1 MEKTRFSRK
10 FTRSPC
16 LSLLR
21 HRRCA
26 CDPCLLDDPSKKLG
40 ADCLL
45 KKDVGEFKQME
56 VKWKNPTGMGQRTT
70 RDQKNIRTAWV
81 ERIKKDMFVALERT
95 DVDGPTKTAMPY
107 KICEVIA
114 NKKSNGQDKD
124 FENNKIKRNKSF
136 VVVKVYVVKNEEQH
150 SFRPNGETT
159 NYTFDDL
166 WNTERIEMG
175 PSSSS
180 DGSTRCLS
188 HDYLYALYH
197 SH

>member
-1 MEKTRFSRK
+1 
-10 FTRSPC
+10 
-16 LSLLR
+16 
-21 HRRCA
+21 
-26 CDPCLLDDPSKKLG
+26 
-40 ADCLL
+40 
-45 KKDVGEFKQME
+45 ME
-56 VKWKNPTGMGQRTT
+56 VKWKNPTGTGQRIT

-95 DVDGPTKTAMPY
+95 DVDGQAKTAMPY
-107 KICEVIA
+107 KICEVID

-124 FENNKIKRNKSF
+124 FENNKIKKNKSF
-136 VVVKVYVVKNEEQH
+136 VVVRVYVVKNEEQH

-166 WNTERIEMG
+166 WNAETIVMG

-180 DGSTRCLS
+180 DGSTRCLF
-188 HDYLYALYH
+188 HDNLYALYH

>member
-1 MEKTRFSRK
+1 
-10 FTRSPC
+10 
-16 LSLLR
+16 
-21 HRRCA
+21 
-26 CDPCLLDDPSKKLG
+26 
-40 ADCLL
+40 
-45 KKDVGEFKQME
+45 ME

-95 DVDGPTKTAMPY
+95 DVDGQAKTAMPY
-107 KICEVIA
+107 KICEVID

-124 FENNKIKRNKSF
+124 FENNKIKKNKSF
-136 VVVKVYVVKNEEQH
+136 VVVRVYVVKNEEQH

-166 WNTERIEMG
+166 WNTETIVMG

-188 HDYLYALYH
+188 HDNLYALYH

>member
-1 MEKTRFSRK
+1 MPFPSGTNNPSNKRSAEKAAMATRRSASQATYDVKRRKRK
-10 FTRSPC
+10 FPSSPTKSTVESDSDDDEDDSDEQQDTTTTTTT
-16 LSLLR
+16 SLKR
-21 HRRCA
+21 AASHR
-26 CDPCLLDDPSKKLG
+26 
-40 ADCLL
+40 
-45 KKDVGEFKQME
+45 
-56 VKWKNPTGMGQRTT
+56 KNS
-70 RDQKNIRTAWV
+70 NV
-81 ERIKKDMFVALERT
+81 
-95 DVDGPTKTAMPY
+95 KTAMPY
-107 KICEVIA
+107 KICEVIS

-124 FENNKIKRNKSF
+124 FENNKIKKNKSF

-166 WNTERIEMG
+166 WNTETIVMG

-188 HDYLYALYH
+188 HDNLYGLYH

>member
-1 MEKTRFSRK
+1 
-10 FTRSPC
+10 
-16 LSLLR
+16 
-21 HRRCA
+21 
-26 CDPCLLDDPSKKLG
+26 
-40 ADCLL
+40 
-45 KKDVGEFKQME
+45 
-56 VKWKNPTGMGQRTT
+56 
-70 RDQKNIRTAWV
+70 
-81 ERIKKDMFVALERT
+81 MFVALERT
-95 DVDGPTKTAMPY
+95 DVDGQTKTAMPY

-124 FENNKIKRNKSF
+124 FENNKIKINKSF

-166 WNTERIEMG
+166 WNAETIVMG

-180 DGSTRCLS
+180 DGSTRCLF
-188 HDYLYALYH
+188 HDNLYALYH

>member
-1 MEKTRFSRK
+1 VEKTRFSRK

-70 RDQKNIRTAWV
+70 RHQKNIRTAWV

-95 DVDGPTKTAMPY
+95 DVDGQTKTAMPY

-166 WNTERIEMG
+166 
-175 PSSSS
+175 
-180 DGSTRCLS
+180 
-188 HDYLYALYH
+188 
-197 SH
+197 

>member
-1 MEKTRFSRK
+1 
-10 FTRSPC
+10 
-16 LSLLR
+16 
-21 HRRCA
+21 
-26 CDPCLLDDPSKKLG
+26 
-40 ADCLL
+40 
-45 KKDVGEFKQME
+45 ME
-56 VKWKNPTGMGQRTT
+56 VKWKNPTGTGQRIT

-95 DVDGPTKTAMPY
+95 DVDGQAKTAMPY

-124 FENNKIKRNKSF
+124 FENNKIKINKSF

-180 DGSTRCLS
+180 DSSTRCLS
-188 HDYLYALYH
+188 HDNLYALYH

>member
-1 MEKTRFSRK
+1 
-10 FTRSPC
+10 
-16 LSLLR
+16 
-21 HRRCA
+21 
-26 CDPCLLDDPSKKLG
+26 
-40 ADCLL
+40 
-45 KKDVGEFKQME
+45 ME

-95 DVDGPTKTAMPY
+95 DVDGQAKTAMPY
-107 KICEVIA
+107 KICEVID

-124 FENNKIKRNKSF
+124 FENNKIKKNKSF
-136 VVVKVYVVKNEEQH
+136 VVVRVYVVKNEEQH

-166 WNTERIEMG
+166 WNTETIVMG
-175 PSSSS
+175 PSSIS

-188 HDYLYALYH
+188 HDNLYALYH

>member
-1 MEKTRFSRK
+1 
-10 FTRSPC
+10 
-16 LSLLR
+16 
-21 HRRCA
+21 
-26 CDPCLLDDPSKKLG
+26 
-40 ADCLL
+40 
-45 KKDVGEFKQME
+45 ME
-56 VKWKNPTGMGQRTT
+56 VKWKNPTGMGQRMT

-95 DVDGPTKTAMPY
+95 DVDGQTKTAMPY

-124 FENNKIKRNKSF
+124 FENNKIKINKSF

-166 WNTERIEMG
+166 WNTETIVMG

-188 HDYLYALYH
+188 HDNLYALYH

>member
-1 MEKTRFSRK
+1 
-10 FTRSPC
+10 
-16 LSLLR
+16 
-21 HRRCA
+21 
-26 CDPCLLDDPSKKLG
+26 
-40 ADCLL
+40 
-45 KKDVGEFKQME
+45 ME
-56 VKWKNPTGMGQRTT
+56 VKWKNPTGTGQRIT

-95 DVDGPTKTAMPY
+95 DVDGQAKTAMPY
-107 KICEVIA
+107 KICEVID

-124 FENNKIKRNKSF
+124 FENNKIKKNKSF
-136 VVVKVYVVKNEEQH
+136 VVVRVYVVKNEEQH

-166 WNTERIEMG
+166 WNTETIVMG

-188 HDYLYALYH
+188 HDNLYALYH

>member
-1 MEKTRFSRK
+1 
-10 FTRSPC
+10 
-16 LSLLR
+16 
-21 HRRCA
+21 
-26 CDPCLLDDPSKKLG
+26 
-40 ADCLL
+40 
-45 KKDVGEFKQME
+45 ME
-56 VKWKNPTGMGQRTT
+56 VKWKNPTGTGQRTT

-166 WNTERIEMG
+166 
-175 PSSSS
+175 
-180 DGSTRCLS
+180 
-188 HDYLYALYH
+188 
-197 SH
+197 

>member
-1 MEKTRFSRK
+1 
-10 FTRSPC
+10 
-16 LSLLR
+16 
-21 HRRCA
+21 
-26 CDPCLLDDPSKKLG
+26 
-40 ADCLL
+40 
-45 KKDVGEFKQME
+45 
-56 VKWKNPTGMGQRTT
+56 MGQRTT

-95 DVDGPTKTAMPY
+95 DVDGQAKTAMPY
-107 KICEVIA
+107 KICEVID

-124 FENNKIKRNKSF
+124 FENNKIKKNKSF
-136 VVVKVYVVKNEEQH
+136 VVVRVYVVKNEEQH

-166 WNTERIEMG
+166 WNTETIVMG

-188 HDYLYALYH
+188 HDNLYALYH

>member
-1 MEKTRFSRK
+1 
-10 FTRSPC
+10 
-16 LSLLR
+16 
-21 HRRCA
+21 
-26 CDPCLLDDPSKKLG
+26 
-40 ADCLL
+40 
-45 KKDVGEFKQME
+45 ME
-56 VKWKNPTGMGQRTT
+56 VKWKNPTGTGQRIT

-95 DVDGPTKTAMPY
+95 DVDGQAKTAMPY
-107 KICEVIA
+107 KICEVIS

-124 FENNKIKRNKSF
+124 FENNKIKKNKSF

-180 DGSTRCLS
+180 DTIP
-188 HDYLYALYH
+188 
-197 SH
+197 